1 MKTKSASQTAP
12 KPFWKNAILLAI
24 TALALSASPGSRAAA
39 LCGCLRYWD
48 NLNTGNWFD
57 PSNWCPYQDFV
68 PGCGG
73 PICPIDG
80 GTTEADINNGGMAQ
94 ITTNTQTAYA
104 CEVFL
109 GKDSGQ
115 SGSLSVDHGTLNQ
128 CNDMFVGY
136 YGKGTLSI
144 KNGGSVSTLAGASI
158 AAASGSNGVAT
169 VDGTNSTWTVT
180 IGGGGA
186 VLRVGGILNGGGGT
200 GLLTITNGGLVTA
213 DSVHVYPSGTLTG
226 NAKVSTTSGTTV
238 EGTLSPNWT
247 LTIGGD
253 LTFSGPAITVPTMQC
268 NVTPAN
274 LNSVDAEVT
283 GRATLTGHVS
293 VTMTGTFTP
302 GTTYTLLNADVG
314 VSGTFS
320 TQSINFPPGQNFT
333 PKIIYDTHQVKLYL
347 EPNNPSGF

>member
-1 MKTKSASQTAP
+1 MNWAP
-12 KPFWKNAILLAI
+12 YHD
-24 TALALSASPGSRAAA
+24 S
-39 LCGCLRYWD
+39 
-48 NLNTGNWFD
+48 
-57 PSNWCPYQDFV
+57 V
-68 PGCGG
+68 PGCGEQ
-73 PICPIDG
+73 PVCPIDN
-80 GTTEADINNGGMAQ
+80 GTTEANINNGGTARIAQ
-94 ITTNTQTAYA
+94 INSTPPPTAHA

-109 GKDSGQ
+109 GRNNSTDSGT
-115 SGSLSVDHGTLNQ
+115 LSVENGTLNQ
-128 CNDMFVGY
+128 CQDMFVGY

-158 AAASGSNGVAT
+158 AAASGSNGLAT

-200 GLLTITNGGLVTA
+200 GLLTVTNGGLVTA
-213 DSVHVYPSGTLTG
+213 DGVHVYPSGTLTG

-253 LTFSGPAITVPTMQC
+253 LTFYGTATTMPTMQC

-283 GRATLTGHVS
+283 GRATLTGRVS

-314 VSGTFS
+314 VFGTFPME
-320 TQSINFPPGQNFT
+320 SINFPPGQNFT
-333 PKIIYDTHQVKLYL
+333 PKIIYDTHHVKLYL